1 MSILTDLYQQ
11 LFGKNHIQD
20 GNVIDMAEHGR
31 VGGVSTGQAFKHTA
45 IIDTTS
51 GDAVTV
57 TNNKLDVN
65 ATVSIPDIATETTL
79 DAINT
84 KLGGLSSFTPAVY
97 DYISLSY
104 TGDDLTGVVF
114 KIGGSGGTT
123 VSTLTLAYAGGVLTS
138 VTKT

>member
-1 MSILTDLYQQ
+1 MIINDLYRK
-11 LFGKNHIQD
+11 LFGREGTEKGTD
-20 GNVIDMAEHGR
+20 IDMSEHGR
-31 VGGVSTGQAFKHTA
+31 VGGLSTGQAFKHTA

-97 DYISLSY
+97 DYISLTY

-114 KIGGSGGTT
+114 KSGGSGGTT